1 MTDKA
6 TNSKVVVGVD
16 GSAGSLPALAW
27 ALRQAEG
34 GRREVVAVYAWQV
47 PALAYSAP
55 GYIPPEKE
63 SLDVEGKRILA
74 EALKAL
80 GVNAESAAVS
90 LSVGNGL
97 AADVIADVCEE
108 AGAEM
113 AVVGSRGHGRIAE
126 ILLGSTSRSLLQK
139 SKVPLV
145 IVPAGGDS
153 PGDGRIVVGVDG
165 SVGSKLALEWAIT
178 EASTVG
184 GNVEA
189 VMVIPAPSPDLPP
202 QLPEPL
208 RNRAGE
214 DSPAAGQLAKLVDEA
229 VSVAPSVSGKVIE
242 TVLHGNPAHTLRL
255 HANGADMLVVGRRGL
270 GSIHEAFS
278 GSVSSWCSH
287 HTNRPVVVVPT
298 RVESKA
304 DE

>member
-1 MTDKA
+1 MTDEA
-6 TNSKVVVGVD
+6 ASSKVVVGVD
-16 GSAGSLPALAW
+16 GSAGSLPALGW

-34 GRREVVAVYAWQV
+34 GRREIVAVYAWQV

-55 GYIPPEKE
+55 GYIPPEKD
-63 SLDVEGKRILA
+63 SLDAEGKRILA

-80 GVNAESAAVS
+80 GVDADSAPVS
-90 LSVGNGL
+90 LSVGNGQ
-97 AADVIADVCEE
+97 AADVIAEVCEE
-108 AGAEM
+108 TGAEM

-145 IVPAGGDS
+145 IVPSGGDS

-165 SVGSKLALEWAIT
+165 SVGSKLALEWAIN
-178 EASTVG
+178 EAATSG

-189 VMVIPAPSPDLPP
+189 VMVIPAPAPDLPP
-202 QLPEPL
+202 HLPEAL

-214 DSPAAGQLAKLVDEA
+214 DSPAARQLAQLVDSA
-229 VSVAPSVSGKVIE
+229 VSEAPSVSGKVVE
-242 TVLHGNPAHTLRL
+242 AVLHGNPAHTLRL

-287 HTNRPVVVVPT
+287 HTNRPVVIVPT
-298 RVESKA
+298 SF
-304 DE
+304 DPQS

>member
-1 MTDKA
+1 MTDQA
-6 TNSKVVVGVD
+6 TSSKVVVGID
-16 GSAGSLPALAW
+16 GSPGSLPALAW
-27 ALRQAEG
+27 ALRQAQG
-34 GRREVVAVYAWQV
+34 GRAEVLAVYAWQV

-63 SLDVEGKRILA
+63 SLDAEGKRILA

-80 GVNAESAAVS
+80 GTKAGNADVS
-90 LSVGNGL
+90 LSVGNGP
-97 AADVIADVCEE
+97 AADVIAEVCDET
-108 AGAEM
+108 GAEM

-145 IVPAGGDS
+145 IVPAGADS

-165 SVGSKLALEWAIT
+165 SVGSKLALKWALS
-178 EASTVG
+178 ESSRVG

-189 VMVIPAPSPDLPP
+189 VMVIPTPSPDLPP
-202 QLPEPL
+202 HLPEAL

-214 DSPAAGQLAKLVDEA
+214 ESPAARQLAQLVDSA
-229 VSVAPSVSGKVIE
+229 VSEVPTVSGKVVE
-242 TVLHGNPAHTLRL
+242 TVLHGNPSHTLHV
-255 HANGADMLVVGRRGL
+255 HANGADMLVLGRRGL
-270 GSIHEAFS
+270 GSLQEAFS

-287 HTNRPVVVVPT
+287 HTNRPVVIVPT
-298 RVESKA
+298 SVDA
-304 DE
+304 HT

>member
-1 MTDKA
+1 MTGKA
-6 TNSKVVVGVD
+6 AGSKVVVGLD

-34 GRREVVAVYAWQV
+34 GKREVLAVYAWQV

-63 SLDVEGKRILA
+63 SLESEGRRILA
-74 EALKAL
+74 DALKAL
-80 GVNAESAAVS
+80 GAKAEGAAVA
-90 LSVGNGL
+90 LSVGNGQ
-97 AADVIADVCEE
+97 AADVIAEVCEE
-108 AGAEM
+108 TGASM

-145 IVPAGGDS
+145 IVPSGAES

-165 SVGSKLALEWAIT
+165 SVGSRLALEWALA
-178 EASTVG
+178 EASAVG

-189 VMVIPAPSPDLPP
+189 VMVIPAPSPELPP
-202 QLPEPL
+202 HLPEAL
-208 RNRAGE
+208 RSRAGE
-214 DSPAAGQLAKLVDEA
+214 DSPAARDLAQFVD
-229 VSVAPSVSGKVIE
+229 SVLGAAPSVSGKVIE

-255 HANGADMLVVGRRGL
+255 HASGADMLVLGRRGL

-287 HTNRPVVVVPT
+287 HTNRPVVIVPT
-298 RVESKA
+298 VVAA
-304 DE
+304 DT